1 MEPKVP
7 RVAIEVL
14 AKGQGATVVRL
25 AGYRMP
31 LLLLH
36 PDALADLKRVT
47 EAAALRARNGDS
59 GLADAIQDFLKR
71 LNVVTSEFDSE
82 AQKFSEYMDARGK
95 ADADDALREFD
106 AEMLVL
112 KQLGPNDA
120 GT

>member
-1 MEPKVP
+1 
-7 RVAIEVL
+7 
-14 AKGQGATVVRL
+14 
-25 AGYRMP
+25 
-31 LLLLH
+31 
-36 PDALADLKRVT
+36 
-47 EAAALRARNGDS
+47 
-59 GLADAIQDFLKR
+59 
-71 LNVVTSEFDSE
+71 VVTSEFDSE